1 MARNRV
7 IYQSEAVFVGPI
19 ASTPVQMRR
28 VQSCN
33 YNFAIERTDINQF
46 GELASLERLILTEPT
61 VSVDLSYYF
70 DPSLTNEGTLG
81 LLASTSVHALSSI
94 ASGTTAAGEKNI
106 FIGTSA
112 VGSDAN
118 VSGSYAG
125 TFEGVIG
132 IGNSF
137 LSSWS
142 LEAAVGAI
150 PTVSCAF
157 EGQNIRFGTSL
168 LDNPS
173 ISTGGAALANLATL
187 ATVTAY
193 VNTEVVAIRP
203 GNVTVLLGATQN
215 DNTPIFGFSELDL
228 KFQSATVSVTLSR
241 EPIRKLGQSFAF
253 SRELTFPI
261 MCTMSVTAMVGEQ
274 LGGLTSLLSLMA
286 ATGDQAKYTCQLT
299 LVGNPASGS
308 SVITAIVAIKGAKL
322 NSQNTTSSI
331 GANKSI
337 TVELSAQAG
346 KDSGLFI
353 STATT

>member
-1 MARNRV
+1 MPRNRV

-46 GELASLERLILTEPT
+46 GELASLERLILREPT
-61 VSVDLSYYF
+61 VSVDMSYYF

-81 LLASTSVHALSSI
+81 LLASTGFHALSSI

-106 FIGTSA
+106 FIGTTPI
-112 VGSDAN
+112 GSDAN
-118 VSGSYAG
+118 VSGSYAA

-137 LSSWS
+137 LTSWS

-157 EGQNIRFGTSL
+157 EGQNMRFGTSFV
-168 LDNPS
+168 NPS
-173 ISTGGAALANLATL
+173 ISTGGIALTDVAGNP
-187 ATVTAY
+187 TVAAY
-193 VNTEVVAIRP
+193 VNSEVAAIRP
-203 GNVTVLLGATQN
+203 GNVTVLLGALQN
-215 DNTPIFGFSELDL
+215 DNTPIAGFSELDL
-228 KFQSATVSVTLSR
+228 KFQSATVAVTLSR

-261 MCTMSVTAMVGEQ
+261 MCTMSVTAIVGEQ
-274 LGGLTSLLSLMA
+274 YSSGGLTSLLSLMG
-286 ATGDQAKYTCQLT
+286 ATGDNAKYTCQLT
-299 LVGNPASGS
+299 LVGNPANGGS
-308 SVITAIVAIKGAKL
+308 AVTAVVAIKGAKL

-331 GANKSI
+331 GPNKSI
-337 TVELSAQAG
+337 TIELSAQAG

-353 STATT
+353 STS

>member
-19 ASTPVQMRR
+19 ASTPTHMRR

-46 GELASLERLILTEPT
+46 GELASLERLILREPT
-61 VSVDLSYYF
+61 VAVDMSYYF

-81 LLASTSVHALSSI
+81 LLASTTVHALSNI
-94 ASGTTAAGEKNI
+94 ASGTTADAEKNI
-106 FIGTSA
+106 FIATAA
-112 VGSDAN
+112 VGTDGNSTATYD
-118 VSGSYAG
+118 
-125 TFEGVIG
+125 GVIG
-132 IGNSF
+132 IGNGF

-157 EGQNIRFGTSL
+157 EGQNIRFATGFS
-168 LDNPS
+168 NPS
-173 ISTGGAALANLATL
+173 ISTAGAALSDTSAGAAAMYTNGQIA
-187 ATVTAY
+187 AV
-193 VNTEVVAIRP
+193 RP
-203 GNVTVLLGATQN
+203 GNVTVLLGASQS
-215 DNTPIFGFSELDL
+215 DNTPIAGFSELDL

-261 MCTMSVTAMVGEQ
+261 MCTMSVTAIVGEQ
-274 LGGLTSLLSLMA
+274 FSSGGLSSLLSLMS
-286 ATGDQAKYTCQLT
+286 ATGDNAKYTCQLT
-299 LVGNPASGS
+299 LVGNPASGGAA
-308 SVITAIVAIKGAKL
+308 VTAIVAIKGAKL
-322 NSQNTTSSI
+322 NSQNMTSSI
-331 GANKSI
+331 GPNKSI
-337 TVELSAQAG
+337 TVELTAQAG

-353 STATT
+353 STS